1 MADTQLNQ
9 IKLPAIADIGAV
21 DELRDEMLEALN
33 NGDLEVNL
41 EMVERVSTNALFMLL
56 SAAQTAK
63 NHNFKFLLSA
73 PSEHFSNALETL
85 GLDSAFAPLM
95 KG

>member
-1 MADTQLNQ
+1 MADTQIKQ
-9 IKLPAIADIGAV
+9 MKLPAVADIGAV
-21 DELRDEMLEALN
+21 DELRDEMVDALN
-33 NGDLEVNL
+33 NGDLEVSL

-63 NHNFKFLLSA
+63 NHNYKLLLSA
-73 PSEHFSNALETL
+73 PSEHFTNALETL

>member
-1 MADTQLNQ
+1 MSDTQSKQ
-9 IKLPAIADIGAV
+9 IDLPAIADIGAV

-33 NGDLEVNL
+33 AGDLEINL
-41 EMVERVSTNALFMLL
+41 AHVERVSTNALFMLL

-63 NHNFKFLLSA
+63 NHNYQLMLSA
-73 PSEHFSNALETL
+73 PSEHLYSALETL
-85 GLDSAFAPLM
+85 GLESAFAPLM